1 MTAYV
6 YRGDRMTDNAL
17 VGARCEA
24 VRSADGRCIRG
35 RNGNMLVRFGDR
47 FVVVLARHLR
57 KIRFNEP
64 ASAPQKEPLYD
75 GGPGR
80 TRTCNQTVMSD
91 GFLGEPVDFPRK
103 EKAVS
108 NALPKG
114 ASFRSAFSGSSNP
127 RAVRK
132 SASVPGAR
140 P

>member
-1 MTAYV
+1 MPSFP
-6 YRGDRMTDNAL
+6 AL
-17 VGARCEA
+17 R
-24 VRSADGRCIRG
+24 
-35 RNGNMLVRFGDR
+35 LPFR
-47 FVVVLARHLR
+47 FV
-57 KIRFNEP
+57 EP
-64 ASAPQKEPLYD
+64 PRTPHKEFQVIENV

-91 GFLGEPVDFPRK
+91 GFLGKPVDFPRK

-140 P
+140 S